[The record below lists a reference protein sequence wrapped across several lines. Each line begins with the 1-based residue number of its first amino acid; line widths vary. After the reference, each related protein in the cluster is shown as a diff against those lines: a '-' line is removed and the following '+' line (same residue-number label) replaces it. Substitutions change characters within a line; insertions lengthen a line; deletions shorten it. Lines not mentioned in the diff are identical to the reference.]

1 MTPLVSMPM
10 FVARMA
16 DPFRTSVAAK
26 ISSTSDTVT
35 WPVTSRPR
43 STLLRIAAVI

>member
-10 FVARMA
+10 FVPRIA
-16 DPFRTSVAAK
+16 DPLRTSVPAR

-35 WPVTSRPR
+35 WLVTSRPR
-43 STLLRIAAVI
+43 KVLLRIAAVS